1 MMVEPFSGRLMKSV
15 RRPPMLVLLGLLA
28 AFAVAAPAS
37 AGSCAET
44 LIADWV
50 DNAEIDGTYTIP
62 CYQAAIGALPEDL
75 RSYSSAADDIRRAQ
89 QEALTESSSERESEE
104 PGATAAEAGAET
116 DGETTDNGERD
127 TQGTTKQDTEQDTEQ
142 DTLAGAPPD
151 DGSGGDE
158 EQGAAT
164 EDPVAAPSA
173 ELLDDDLADGSSSLP
188 VPIIVLLVVAGLAA
202 VALAGYLVVRQRHG
216 RGASDR

>member
-1 MMVEPFSGRLMKSV
+1 LTSMMVEPFSGRLMKSV

-50 DNAEIDGTYTIP
+50 DNAEIDGTYPIP

-127 TQGTTKQDTEQDTEQ
+127 TQGSTKQDTEQ
-142 DTLAGAPPD
+142 DTLAGAPSD

-164 EDPVAAPSA
+164 EDAVAAPSA